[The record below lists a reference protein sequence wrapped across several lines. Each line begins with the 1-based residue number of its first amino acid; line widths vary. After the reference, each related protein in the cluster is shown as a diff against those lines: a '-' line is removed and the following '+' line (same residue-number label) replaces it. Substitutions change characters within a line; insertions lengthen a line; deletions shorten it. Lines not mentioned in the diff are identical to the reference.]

1 MIHLLNIKRLA
12 ADYGIP
18 FDPERWPEPGA
29 SPVYF
34 RASYPALPL
43 WLGLAGAAVLLGLC
57 AWIRTRDGIL
67 AAREAEKECDDGK
80 AEQRV
85 ENSDN

>member
-1 MIHLLNIKRLA
+1 MKKIKKMAMLGVA
-12 ADYGIP
+12 AL
-18 FDPERWPEPGA
+18 F
-29 SPVYF
+29 
-34 RASYPALPL
+34 
-43 WLGLAGAAVLLGLC
+43 LLGLC